1 MALTGMDNFLGAAGE
16 RARFERLLSL
26 VVDPVWY
33 RARNHDV
40 AVSGTDPLQ
49 HFIDAGLHEW
59 RDPNRWFDSAW
70 YARQYADVAAS
81 GVHPLLHYLAEGATQ
96 RRDPHPRFDAAWYV
110 DQHPEAAG
118 NPLLFHLRVGAS
130 RGWLTEQPLAIE
142 DYLPSDAAPF
152 AMPDNV
158 ETDVII
164 PVYRG
169 LAATRR
175 CIGSV
180 LADPQRPAGR
190 VVVID
195 DRSPEPKLS
204 AWLDGLAKS
213 GGIILLRNKKNLGF
227 VQSANLGMRH
237 AGKRD
242 VVLLNSDTKVPPG
255 WLARLQAQAHAAPK
269 VASVSPLSNNATI
282 CGLLS
287 YEGGPMPPGMTLEA
301 IDAACRAANA
311 GRFAP
316 APTTVGFCMYIRR
329 EALDQVGLFDTKSFA
344 KGYGEENDFCL
355 RATAS
360 GWSHRIACD
369 TFVYHEGNVSFGATT
384 GDHIAR
390 AWPILTERYPE
401 YPAAVAKFVKD
412 GETEPFRFA
421 AAMAMFRASGLP
433 TILAVSHDLGGGVGR
448 QMMESIARDAGHAN
462 HLVLAPTTH
471 GVSLSAPALPGLPP
485 LVLVVERWRDLA
497 TVARS
502 AGVTRV
508 HIHHLMGLELDVR
521 ALIHDLGVKFDV
533 TVHDY
538 FAICPQVTLLP
549 WSAGAYCGEPGPAG
563 CDACIANRPSH
574 GATDILSW
582 RLRQTWQSREAEHIN
597 VPSQDALDLLRRHGA
612 GANARLVPHESVTA
626 GPWPLRLPPRPGKRL
641 RVAVLGVL
649 ANHKGAHLVAS
660 VVMAADPAQLE
671 IQLIGDTE
679 TGFPEAARKRMTI
692 NGAYQEGELPGLLA
706 KYRPHAIWFP
716 STSPETYS
724 FTLSAA
730 IQAGLPIIA
739 TRIGAFPER
748 LAGRT
753 FTWLLEPTPD
763 PAQWLALFETVAEAL
778 RAPPRLAA
786 APVRPAV
793 RGPAVTAPAPPK
805 ARLAPALVDLRRAGT
820 TAVVVIPETF
830 DDGSFT
836 PCAYI
841 RLLLPLDHP
850 RSGGGVTVTL
860 ANPGIVS
867 RYQADVIVTQRHAL
881 ASVEAADSLAA
892 HAKRTGA
899 ALIYDLDD
907 DLLSIPPDHPE
918 AAHLVPKAAVVERMV
933 RLAGVVHTSTTRLA
947 RRLAPL
953 ARQVQVVANA
963 LDERIWLAGSRPRE
977 DSYGPVRLLCMG
989 SATHDGDFALILPAL
1004 IELRRQFG
1012 EHVQLDLMGFVSSLE
1027 LPAWIRRVP
1036 VPLHATRSY
1045 PGFVQAIT
1053 RAGPWDIGL
1062 APLADTRFN
1071 LCKSAIKTLDYAALG
1086 LATLASD
1093 VPAYRGSVADG
1104 PGGRLVANTPDAW
1117 REALSWLVRDAQ
1129 SRRLLAETGAR
1140 ELRRTGILDV
1150 APRPGW
1156 PRLAAPPQPG
1166 PSPIGTTKK
1175 RARNA

>member
-1 MALTGMDNFLGAAGE
+1 MALSETGAFPTPVSD

-33 RARNHDV
+33 RARNQDV
-40 AVSGTDPLQ
+40 AISGTDPLQ
-49 HFIDAGLHEW
+49 HFIDAGLYEW
-59 RDPNRWFDSAW
+59 RDPNPWFDSAW
-70 YARQYADVAAS
+70 YARQNPDVAAS
-81 GVHPLLHYLAEGATQ
+81 GVHPLLHYLAEGARLQ
-96 RRDPHPRFDAAWYV
+96 RDPHPRFDAAWYV
-110 DQHPEAAG
+110 DQHPESAG
-118 NPLLFHLRVGAS
+118 NPLLFHLRVGTA

-142 DYLPSDAAPF
+142 DYLPSEAAPI
-152 AMPDNV
+152 AMPEHV

-175 CIGSV
+175 CVESV
-180 LADPQRPAGR
+180 LADRELPAGR

-204 AWLDGLAKS
+204 AWLDRLANL
-213 GGIILLRNKKNLGF
+213 GRITLLRNKKNLGF

-237 AGKRD
+237 AGDRD
-242 VVLLNSDTKVPPG
+242 VVLLNSDTEVPSG
-255 WLARLQAQAHAAPK
+255 WLVRLQAQAYAAPK

-282 CGLLS
+282 CGWLS
-287 YEGGPMPPGMTLEA
+287 YEGGPMPPGVTLEA
-301 IDAACRAANA
+301 IDSACRAANA
-311 GRFAP
+311 GRFAT

-329 EALDQVGLFDTKSFA
+329 AALDVVGLFDSKTFG

-355 RATAS
+355 RATAL
-360 GWSHRIACD
+360 GWSHHIACD
-369 TFVYHEGNVSFGATT
+369 TFVWHEGNVSFGATT
-384 GDHIAR
+384 GDHIER
-390 AWPILTERYPE
+390 AWPILTERYPD

-412 GETEPFRFA
+412 GDTESYRFA

-433 TILAVSHDLGGGVGR
+433 TILAISHDLGGGVGR
-448 QMMESIARDAGHAN
+448 QMMEAIERDAGHAN
-462 HLVLAPTTH
+462 HLVLAPAVH

-508 HIHHLMGLELDVR
+508 HVHHLMGLDLDVR
-521 ALIHDLGVKFDV
+521 ALIQDLGVPFDV

-538 FAICPQVTLLP
+538 FTICPQVTLLP
-549 WSAGAYCGEPGPAG
+549 WSAGGYCGEPGPAG

-582 RLRQTWQSREAEHIN
+582 RWRRAWQSREAEHVN
-597 VPSQDALDLLRRHGA
+597 VPSQDALDRLRRHGA
-612 GANARLVPHESVTA
+612 GANARLVPHEAVSA
-626 GPWPLRLPPRPGKRL
+626 GPWPLHLPARPGKQL

-660 VVMAADPAQLE
+660 VAMAADPARLR
-671 IQLIGDTE
+671 IQVIGDTE
-679 TGFPEAARKRMTI
+679 AGFPDAARKRMTI
-692 NGAYQEGELPGLLA
+692 NGAYQEGELPALLA
-706 KYRPHAIWFP
+706 KHRPHVIWFP
-716 STSPETYS
+716 STAPETYS
-724 FTLSAA
+724 FTLSTA
-730 IQAGLPIIA
+730 IESGLPIVA

-748 LAGRT
+748 LSGRP
-753 FTWLLEPTPD
+753 FTWLLEPAPD
-763 PAQWLALFETVAEAL
+763 PAQWLALFETVAGAI
-778 RAPPRLAA
+778 RARPNATRAIPS
-786 APVRPAV
+786 RPAV
-793 RGPAVTAPAPPK
+793 RGPEVTGPVRPGGASG
-805 ARLAPALVDLRRAGT
+805 PALMDLRRDGT

-860 ANPGIVS
+860 ANPELAF
-867 RYQADVIVTQRHAL
+867 RYQADIIVTQRYAL
-881 ASVEAADSLAA
+881 PSIDAAEALAA

-918 AAHLVPKAAVVERMV
+918 AAELTPKAEVVERMV
-933 RLAGVVHTSTTRLA
+933 RLADVVHASTAPLA
-947 RRLAPL
+947 RRLGPL
-953 ARQVQVVANA
+953 ARQVQVVPNA
-963 LDERIWLAGSRPRE
+963 LDERIWLAHARQPSDLYR
-977 DSYGPVRLLCMG
+977 PVRLLCMG

-1004 IELRRQFG
+1004 EEIRRRFG
-1012 EHVQLDLMGFVSSLE
+1012 EHVQLDLMGFVSAKE
-1027 LPAWIRRVP
+1027 LPAWMRRVP

-1045 PGFVQAIT
+1045 PGFVHAIT

-1062 APLADTRFN
+1062 APLADSRFN

-1093 VPAYRGSVADG
+1093 VPAYRGSLADG

-1117 REALSWLVRDAQ
+1117 RETLSWLIRDAETR
-1129 SRRLLAETGAR
+1129 RRLAEGASR
-1140 ELRRTGILDV
+1140 ELRRTGTLDAV
-1150 APRPGW
+1150 PRPGW
-1156 PRLAAPPQPG
+1156 NLGEIQTGSRVSVRRRAA
-1166 PSPIGTTKK
+1166 K
-1175 RARNA
+1175 